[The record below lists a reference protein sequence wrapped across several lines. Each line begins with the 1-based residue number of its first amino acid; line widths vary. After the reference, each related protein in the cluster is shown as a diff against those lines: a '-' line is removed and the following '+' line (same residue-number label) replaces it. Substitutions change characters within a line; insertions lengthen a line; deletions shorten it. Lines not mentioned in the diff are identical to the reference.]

1 MKDYMQKLC
10 ALSLRHWGM
19 IFAAICA
26 AVIAAVFISQYGF
39 GLAPCEL
46 CLYQRIPFYIGL
58 AASLLLVCT
67 ASKPRVAYGLLAVLA
82 LCFLSGGALALFHMG
97 VEYKWWTYNSG
108 CTSSKIFGQGASTAD
123 ILAALKSA
131 AVVKCDDRVE
141 FLFGMTMAFYNV
153 LTSAALFVAVAC
165 VAWCKRGLLNH
176 S

>member
-1 MKDYMQKLC
+1 MKYFIEKIQN
-10 ALSLRHWGM
+10 LSLRHWGM

-46 CLYQRIPFYIGL
+46 CLYQRIPFYIGF
-58 AASLLLVCT
+58 AASLLLIFT
-67 ASKPRVAYGLLAVLA
+67 ASKPRIAYGLLAILA

-108 CTSSKIFGQGASTAD
+108 CTSGSIFGKGASTAD

-153 LTSAALFVAVAC
+153 LTSAALFIAVTAVAV
-165 VAWCKRGLLNH
+165 CKRGLI
-176 S
+176 SRS